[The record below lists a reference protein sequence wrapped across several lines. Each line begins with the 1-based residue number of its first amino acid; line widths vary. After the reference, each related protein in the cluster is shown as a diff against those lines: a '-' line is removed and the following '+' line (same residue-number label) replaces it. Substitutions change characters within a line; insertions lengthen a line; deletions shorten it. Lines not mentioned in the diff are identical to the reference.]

1 AARCVCG
8 VAALRCDL
16 DCRCMRVNLG
26 MLVRTRLGGTRAAR
40 RRALVVRVMRFRED
54 RIEADVLRS
63 MAPGGRLL
71 VRRAWRDRRNRN
83 GAHRLR
89 SIIADMSAAAWSA
102 GRCARIAAAL
112 RSDMPLSI

>member
-1 AARCVCG
+1 
-8 VAALRCDL
+8 
-16 DCRCMRVNLG
+16 MRVNLG

-102 GRCARIAAAL
+102 GRCARIRSEEHTSAL
-112 RSDMPLSI
+112 QSRDNIVCRLLLEK